1 VLRKVKGKMK
11 KKWEAGVVDELG
23 MKAEIL
29 SISSVTNLNSCPL
42 V

>member
-1 VLRKVKGKMK
+1 VLRKVEGKMK
-11 KKWEAGVVDELG
+11 KIWEAGVVDELG
-23 MKAEIL
+23 MKEIL